1 MGIDRGFRW
10 DGTLSVEFIDLPDG
24 TQVTKHYDTAG
35 IRTIEE
41 KYYRKDGT
49 LRLRKQYD
57 NKGQWITIKYDN
69 TGKNPIEQIPPSDEV
84 KVVVKSIKQVPP
96 SNEVKEFVKSAE
108 LLSKKGLKHQKLS
121 IQKQKGE

>member
-1 MGIDRGFRW
+1 MGTDRGFRW
-10 DGTLSVEFIDLPDG
+10 DGTLSVEFIGLPDG
-24 TQVTKHYDTAG
+24 TLAVKHYDTTG

-69 TGKNPIEQIPPSDEV
+69 TGKNPIGQIPPSDEV
-84 KVVVKSIKQVPP
+84 KEFIKSV
-96 SNEVKEFVKSAE
+96 E

>member
-1 MGIDRGFRW
+1 MGTDRGFRC
-10 DGTLSVEFIDLPDG
+10 DG
-24 TQVTKHYDTAG
+24 TQVTKHYDTTG

-49 LRLRKQYD
+49 LQMRKQY
-57 NKGQWITIKYDN
+57 NKQGQWITIKYDN
-69 TGKNPIEQIPPSDEV
+69 TGKNPIEQIPPSD
-84 KVVVKSIKQVPP
+84 
-96 SNEVKEFVKSAE
+96 EVKEFVKSAE